1 MNCPNIL
8 NSPYNVNAVI
18 FTSWREWSGL
28 CHGHYSWEKHP
39 QYTFDRTL
47 WRRVISCLLPEIK
60 HRILGDSAHRQ
71 VTTLSELSHFFCVA
85 YNSYNFCSPSGDLAA
100 IERVAYEF
108 CEDKA
113 RNGVLYLEAR
123 YSPHFLLAEGG
134 PSDIE
139 GVPFCVFVWLLLWPS
154 SYPPPPPHQLLQ
166 MCVCVFV
173 NEVFSNEELFSHFHH
188 FVNFIFN
195 LK

>member
-1 MNCPNIL
+1 MVRFIP
-8 NSPYNVNAVI
+8 
-18 FTSWREWSGL
+18 WSL
-28 CHGHYSWEKHP
+28 YSWEKHP

-60 HRILGDSAHRQ
+60 HRILDDSAHRQ
-71 VTTLSELSHFFCVA
+71 FTTSSELSICFVLLVIHIACA
-85 YNSYNFCSPSGDLAA
+85 LPSGDLSA

-113 RNGVLYLEAR
+113 KNGALYVEVR
-123 YSPHFLLAEGG
+123 YSPHFLLAENG

-139 GVPFCVFVWLLLWPS
+139 GVPFCVFVWLLLCLS
-154 SYPPPPPHQLLQ
+154 SFSPPPPPHIVL
-166 MCVCVFV
+166 VCVFM
-173 NEVFSNEELFSHFHH
+173 NDMFCNEELFSHFHH

-195 LK
+195 LQWDRPLEHSI

>member
-1 MNCPNIL
+1 MEGVVRFMPWPL
-8 NSPYNVNAVI
+8 
-18 FTSWREWSGL
+18 
-28 CHGHYSWEKHP
+28 YSWEKHP

-60 HRILGDSAHRQ
+60 HRILRESAHRQ
-71 VTTLSELSHFFCVA
+71 VTTPSELSHFYCVA
-85 YNSYNFCSPSGDLAA
+85 NNSYNLCSLSGDLTA

-113 RNGVLYLEAR
+113 KNGVLYVEAR

-139 GVPFCVFVWLLLWPS
+139 GVPFCV
-154 SYPPPPPHQLLQ
+154 
-166 MCVCVFV
+166 CVCLAFIMAVFF
-173 NEVFSNEELFSHFHH
+173 FSSFSSSSSSSPVTFTS
-188 FVNFIFN
+188 VCVCEWNI
-195 LK
+195 L